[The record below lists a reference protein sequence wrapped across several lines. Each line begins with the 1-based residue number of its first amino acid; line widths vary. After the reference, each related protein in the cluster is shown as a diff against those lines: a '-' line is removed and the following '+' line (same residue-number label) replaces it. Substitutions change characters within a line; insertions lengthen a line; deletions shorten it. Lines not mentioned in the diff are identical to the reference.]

1 MSYDIYFVRRDPG
14 QSFEDALDDLEASFE
29 HGDPGDLTDVDLEN
43 WDAIVP
49 RARDILGELEVD
61 DEDEVSREL
70 TARRTGVEVRLI
82 RGEIE
87 IHVPD
92 DRVRDTDSL
101 ELMAQVYELAR
112 TIEDVTGL
120 EGYDPQVG
128 EPVSDQPDAGT
139 PSRRR
144 WNERDDDDD
153 DDLAP
158 PEHMGRRTPREP
170 VDMSPDEDERPRRW
184 WEFWRP

>member
-1 MSYDIYFVRRDPG
+1 
-14 QSFEDALDDLEASFE
+14 
-29 HGDPGDLTDVDLEN
+29 
-43 WDAIVP
+43 
-49 RARDILGELEVD
+49 
-61 DEDEVSREL
+61 
-70 TARRTGVEVRLI
+70 
-82 RGEIE
+82 
-87 IHVPD
+87 
-92 DRVRDTDSL
+92 
-101 ELMAQVYELAR
+101 MAQVYELAR

-144 WNERDDDDD
+144 WDERDDDDD